1 MTKITNNNIIKF
13 VKNNLTALKICL
25 YSKDL
30 DFEFPHILYQNKIR
44 SQILEELDEEEK
56 NLKLMDEIAEKEA
69 KLKNEKKEEIKLQT
83 YENYY
88 SINKN
93 CKDFITLTS

>member
-1 MTKITNNNIIKF
+1 MTKITNNKIIKF
-13 VKNNLTALKICL
+13 VKDNLTALKICL

-30 DFEFPHILYQNKIR
+30 DFEFPHVLYQNKVR

-56 NLKLMDEIAEKEA
+56 NLKLMDEIAEEA
-69 KLKNEKKEEIKLQT
+69 KLKNDKKEEIKRQT